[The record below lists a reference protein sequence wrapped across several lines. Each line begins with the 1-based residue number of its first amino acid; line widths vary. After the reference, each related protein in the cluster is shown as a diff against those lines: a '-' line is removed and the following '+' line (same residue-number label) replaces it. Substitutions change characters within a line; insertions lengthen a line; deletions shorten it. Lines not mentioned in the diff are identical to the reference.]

1 MNTLHEGSGPRL
13 RRWWWTGPP
22 AVYLASLAMLILSQV
37 AGQIAGTFFSYAA
50 LQFIVF
56 LLPIIVAAFYVK
68 VVENVGFWSSTGFSR
83 SPWRKIVAFTLA
95 LYFLS
100 FALSISLFSVGEYL
114 TPRLPAPVRY
124 DPTAVHTAFKGLP
137 RAAYWYM
144 VFTSVVY
151 AGFGEELIFRG
162 YLLTRMLRRGKVVAV
177 LASALTW
184 SSLHLWYLPT
194 LGSTGI
200 WQHIDVVLTGL
211 LFGVAYLRMETV
223 LPLIAVHALT
233 DLLLPLSFLF
243 PNGVVD
249 FVGSVLLILGLL
261 ATSGLLLY
269 WIYGQFLRPRRSSGM
284 KDNSPTLEPPWR

>member
-1 MNTLHEGSGPRL
+1 LNTLHEGSASRL

-22 AVYLASLAMLILSQV
+22 TVYLASLAMLILSQV

-56 LLPIIVAAFYVK
+56 LLPIIVAVFYVR

-83 SPWRKIVAFTLA
+83 SPWLKIAAFTLA

-114 TPRLPAPVRY
+114 TPRLPETVRY
-124 DPTAVHTAFKGLP
+124 DPSALHTAFKGLP

-162 YLLTRMLRRGKVVAV
+162 YMLTRMLRRGRLVAV

-211 LFGVAYLRMETV
+211 LFGVAYLRMGSI

-243 PNGVVD
+243 PSGVVD
-249 FVGSVLLILGLL
+249 FAAFVLLILGLL
-261 ATSGLLLY
+261 ASSGLLLY
-269 WIYGQFLRPRRSSGM
+269 WIYRQFFRHRRSSGM
-284 KDNSPTLEPPWR
+284 KDQPPTLEPP